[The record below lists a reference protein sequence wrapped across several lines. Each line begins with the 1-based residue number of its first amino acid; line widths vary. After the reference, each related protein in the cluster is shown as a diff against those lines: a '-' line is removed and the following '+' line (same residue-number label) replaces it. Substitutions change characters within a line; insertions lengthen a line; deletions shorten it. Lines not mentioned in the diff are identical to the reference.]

1 MINQQVAICALV
13 DPNGRVLITQR
24 PTFKKMPN
32 LWEFPG
38 GKVEEGE
45 LPNQALIRELS
56 EELCIE
62 TSSSCL
68 APVTFVIHHYGDFN
82 IILFLFICRKWEGII
97 RPLEGQ
103 QISWATKRDLISYKM
118 PEANSY
124 LVAILR
130 DWI

>member
-1 MINQQVAICALV
+1 MMNQQVAICALV
-13 DPNGRVLITQR
+13 DPDGRVLITQR
-24 PTFKKMPN
+24 PNFKPMPN

-38 GKVEEGE
+38 GKVEDGE
-45 LPNQALIRELS
+45 LPHQALVRELS

-62 TSSSCL
+62 TSFSCL
-68 APVTFVIHHYGDFN
+68 APVTFVIHQYENIN
-82 IILFLFICRKWEGII
+82 IILFLFICRKWKGII
-97 RPLEGQ
+97 NPLEGQ
-103 QISWATKRDLISYKM
+103 QISWVTKRALRSYKM

>member
-13 DPNGRVLITQR
+13 DPDSRVLITQR
-24 PTFKKMPN
+24 PKSKNMPN

-38 GKVEEGE
+38 GKVEYGE
-45 LPNQALIRELS
+45 LPDQALVRELS

-62 TSSSCL
+62 TSLSCL
-68 APVTFVIHHYGDFN
+68 APVTFVIHQYENLN
-82 IILFLFICRKWEGII
+82 ITLFLFICRKWEGII
-97 RPLEGQ
+97 KPSEGQ
-103 QISWATKRDLISYKM
+103 KISWVTKRALRSFKM

>member
-1 MINQQVAICALV
+1 MKNQQVAICALV
-13 DPNGRVLITQR
+13 DPDGRVLITQR
-24 PTFKKMPN
+24 PKFKTMPN

-38 GKVEEGE
+38 GKLEEGE
-45 LPNQALIRELS
+45 LPDQAIVRELS
-56 EELCIE
+56 EELCIK

-68 APVTFVIHHYGDFN
+68 APVTFVIHHYENFN

-103 QISWATKRDLISYKM
+103 QISWVTKCDLRSYKM

-124 LVAILR
+124 LIAILR